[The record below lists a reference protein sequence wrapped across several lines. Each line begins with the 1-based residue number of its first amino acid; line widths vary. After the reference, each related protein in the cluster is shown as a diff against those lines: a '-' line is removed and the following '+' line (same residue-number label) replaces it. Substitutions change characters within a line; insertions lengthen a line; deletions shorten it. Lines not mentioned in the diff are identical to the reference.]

1 MKIAACGCSSIGSS
15 SSTCDFSGKCPCK
28 VGYTGKKCDQC
39 QNGYSKDRSGACKSC
54 QCNSNGSVSLNC
66 NSNGRCSCK
75 SGYTADKCNQCVS
88 GYFGFPTCRSCQ
100 CNQQG
105 SVNLTCDAKGKC
117 SCKKGYSGDKCD
129 KCPNNFCS
137 TDLHSDRIV
146 FSAIKKS
153 GKYYNGLIT
162 YDQVPINV
170 GSGMNGG
177 SGTFVAPRTDFY
189 VFSASALSSNP
200 GHLIISVLKN
210 GRCMLKIA
218 DGRVKSKNNI
228 AYNWIDHLKK
238 GDTLKLT
245 ITGHYLYT
253 DSDDFVFFNG
263 YSLVIDIFVHFQKL
277 IKLHILG

>member
-75 SGYTADKCNQCVS
+75 SGYTADKCNQC
-88 GYFGFPTCRSCQ
+88 
-100 CNQQG
+100 
-105 SVNLTCDAKGKC
+105 
-117 SCKKGYSGDKCD
+117 KKGYSGDKCVE
-129 KCPNNFCS
+129 CPNNFCS
-137 TDLHSDRIV
+137 TDLHTDRIV
-146 FSAIKKS
+146 FSAIKNS
-153 GKYYNGLIT
+153 GSRHSGLIS
-162 YDQVPINV
+162 YNKVPINI

-189 VFSASALSSNP
+189 VFSASALSSTIK

-218 DGRVKSKNNI
+218 DGKVKNNQNNI
-228 AYNWIDHLKK
+228 AYSWIDHMKK

-245 ITGHYLYT
+245 ITGHMLYT
-253 DSDDFVFFNG
+253 DHDDFVFFNG
-263 YSLVIDIFVHFQKL
+263 YSLVINSFVPFEKL
-277 IKLHILG
+277 ILGFITFPLHILG